1 MFITAFIYVFYFKKF
16 PKLKMPSQNDIEVPL
31 DFLATLCGYTM
42 GTGDLWYYLYLL
54 LTLGWAINALGATSN
69 PICATFSGVQTTVG
83 GATQNEGPASLA
95 SSSSRSSSL
104 WWSLCAPLDR
114 DLKIFYSVGASCYAL
129 GVVAFSCC
137 CCSCSCCLTLTK
149 ILLEFVY
156 FWIFWNTFF
165 SFSRSSLA
173 SSAFA
178 LYASLLLCF
187 LFSSLPCSTY
197 SLLFFLSLL
206 TQAHLLKSL
215 L

>member
-1 MFITAFIYVFYFKKF
+1 MISKSLWIFWQLWGNTLWIYYG
-16 PKLKMPSQNDIEVPL
+16 NWG
-31 DFLATLCGYTM
+31 FLIL
-42 GTGDLWYYLYLL
+42 LYLLL

-95 SSSSRSSSL
+95 SSSSRSSSSSL

-165 SFSRSSLA
+165 FLSLA
-173 SSAFA
+173 VLLLRLLLHFM
-178 LYASLLLCF
+178 LRYCYATFSLLLF
-187 LFSSLPCSTY
+187 PSLLILFSSS
-197 SLLFFLSLL
+197 FFRF
-206 TQAHLLKSL
+206 
-215 L
+215 